1 MAKSLGM
8 IHTVN
13 KTLKVNPT
21 GTIDRP
27 YLVDAP
33 QELSEQ
39 LQRLIR
45 SGQSFKLV
53 GVDIG
58 LGDDYFDLD
67 DAGAVSG
74 HIEYYTPTKGRIGA
88 WKNGFNAVRTAM
100 KLNGIRPNK
109 LYDFRTPITNPN
121 TVMNP
126 NEFINMASLDGNLGA
141 VYLEGAPVEPTDRSL
156 FTIHNDSLAVV
167 ASTPNFNVGL
177 GIYDTVGGDPSDFV
191 LNEELPFTGNPMHAE
206 TSRESI
212 PFQLSWG
219 DGQATLSFQWRP
231 DPALYVSILLGQ
243 FLVYV
248 DEVQSSAKDWEF
260 DLSIAFHIAGWKSIS
275 GGKKR
280 VRKSK
285 SKRRRRTK
293 K

>member
-13 KTLKVNPT
+13 KLLRLDATS
-21 GTIDRP
+21 TIDRP
-27 YLVDAP
+27 YLIDAP

-39 LQRLIR
+39 LQRMIR
-45 SGQSFKLV
+45 SGQTFKLV

-58 LGDDYFDLD
+58 LGDDYFATE

-88 WKNGFNAVRTAM
+88 WKQGYNAVRTAM

-109 LYDFRTPITNPN
+109 LYDFRVPITNPN
-121 TVMNP
+121 TVVNP
-126 NEFINMASLDGNLGA
+126 NEFINMASLDGTLGA
-141 VYLEGAPVEPTDRSL
+141 IYLEGAAVEPTDRSL
-156 FTIHNDSLAVV
+156 FEIHNDNLAVV
-167 ASTPNFNVGL
+167 ANAPNFNTGM
-177 GIYDTVGGDPSDFV
+177 GIYDTVAGTPSDFV
-191 LNEELPFTGNPMHAE
+191 LNEAVPFTGNVMHAE
-206 TSRESI
+206 LERESI

-219 DGQATLSFQWRP
+219 EGQATLSFQWRP

-243 FLVYV
+243 FLVYI
-248 DEVQSSAKDWEF
+248 DEVQAEPGWEA
-260 DLSIAFHIAGWKSIS
+260 DMSLAFHIAGWKSIV

-280 VRKSK
+280 GRRKSKSK
-285 SKRRRRTK
+285 SKRRRK